1 MGQWIL
7 LLSRFYYPASHTVSF
22 TGLKPQIPFPV
33 ATALSISLNGGLTQ
47 DFLLDAAP
55 SSRYVSSTNYTSGLS
70 RQKVL
75 LLNSLKNIASHAF
88 AAQVGGGSRRVP
100 TILKC
105 PTHPEKVDK
114 GNKKLILRSKQ
125 LNLVTKYEI
134 YVEISLKSYH
144 LDSKFCTVA
153 TPTHCKYTNVR
164 FIFKTK
170 YSEWFPPGPAVI
182 LSLVMCIVIYSY
194 LLLFIEDTC
203 DCHC

>member
-1 MGQWIL
+1 MG
-7 LLSRFYYPASHTVSF
+7 SF

-33 ATALSISLNGGLTQ
+33 ATALSISLNGGLNPRLFARHSPRLVVTC
-47 DFLLDAAP
+47 
-55 SSRYVSSTNYTSGLS
+55 STNYTSGLS

-75 LLNSLKNIASHAF
+75 KLLNSLKNIASHAF

-114 GNKKLILRSKQ
+114 GNKNHFKKQ
-125 LNLVTKYEI
+125 TIESRYQYEI

-182 LSLVMCIVIYSY
+182 SSLVMCIVIYSY